1 MIGTIA
7 SNFGRFV
14 FFILLQ
20 ALILNNIRLGGY
32 LNPYAYIFIL
42 LALPL
47 EFPRWANLLVGAL
60 VGLTLDLFT
69 RTPGMHTTAW
79 IFLGYIKPVL
89 LRLLAPREGYEFG
102 TTPTIKDLGITWY
115 LTYAG
120 ILTFLHHI
128 FLFMVEAF
136 SFDLF
141 WFTLSK
147 ALLSSLLTLLLLVI
161 FQFLMVSQKQSN

>member
-1 MIGTIA
+1 MIGTLAGNI
-7 SNFGRFV
+7 GRFAI
-14 FFILLQ
+14 FILLQ
-20 ALILNNIRLGGY
+20 ALVLNNIRLGGY
-32 LNPYAYIFIL
+32 FNPYAYIFIL

-47 EFPRWANLLVGAL
+47 ELPRWANLLTGAL
-60 VGLTLDLFT
+60 VGLTLDLIT
-69 RTPGMHTTAW
+69 RTPGMHATAC
-79 IFLGYIKPVL
+79 IFLGYVRPVL

-102 TTPTIKDLGITWY
+102 TTPTIRDMGIAWY

-120 ILTFLHHI
+120 ILTLLHHL

-147 ALLSSLLTLLLLVI
+147 ALLSSLLTLLLLVV
-161 FQFLMVSQKQSN
+161 FQFLLVGQKQSN